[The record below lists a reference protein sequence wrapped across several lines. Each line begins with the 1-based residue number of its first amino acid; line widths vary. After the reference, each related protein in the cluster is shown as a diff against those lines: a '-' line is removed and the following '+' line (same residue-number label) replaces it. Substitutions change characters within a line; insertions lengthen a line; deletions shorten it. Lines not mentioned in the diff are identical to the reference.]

1 MANKIQTNTPSSF
14 SLAATT
20 ENYLTSS
27 QVITSYTKAMK
38 EVDPNVVYRFGD
50 ESLGIDELFTN
61 LGQTKGVE
69 SITFEHYEKDHIREL
84 LNVVNTYTGGA
95 GVFNTTMTV
104 QQSPQ
109 QNTYPYGSP
118 NFYNGNP
125 ATSTST
131 GVNVRVNDLV
141 DVKGVRC
148 RVISV
153 AADSLTFDIRSV
165 SADFIPASE
174 SEIIIVGNSW
184 AEMTDQPNG
193 RETRLI
199 KYSND
204 IQIIKDSYKV
214 SGSAMGQ
221 KAWVNVQGQNKW
233 YFEGIADTRKYFSSM
248 CDLSYLVGEKITA
261 TNAAFDS
268 TNQMEGLIPAINSY
282 GVVQAKAAGAGTGL
296 GLDDF
301 AAIADAFAKNRGS
314 QENMVLSGV
323 GFKRELSDLLR
334 SSAGLVA
341 GGVQYAGLGGEGRAV
356 NLGFESFTYS
366 DYTFHTKT
374 LQAFNDPKTLGAA
387 SSIYKDYAIVIPTG
401 TTTAFNY
408 GQEKVVVPS
417 MSLVHQEVEGEDM
430 GYYEWITGAAGG
442 ARNSENDSMKVNMR
456 ARKSIELYGLGR
468 FALIT

>member
-1 MANKIQTNTPSSF
+1 MANNIQTNTPSSF

-84 LNVVNTYTGGA
+84 LNVVATTGGA
-95 GVFNTTMTV
+95 ASETISVATPSNI
-104 QQSPQ
+104 
-109 QNTYPYGSP
+109 YAYGSP
-118 NFYNGNP
+118 NFYQGNP
-125 ATSTST
+125 AADNKF
-131 GVNVRVNDLV
+131 GANVRVNDLLEIV
-141 DVKGVRC
+141 
-148 RVISV
+148 SV
-153 AADSLTFDIRSV
+153 SDPMVLATTFVARSV
-165 SADFIPASE
+165 DGANIPVGE
-174 SEIIIVGNSW
+174 TEIIIVGNAW

-261 TNAAFDS
+261 TNTAFDS

-282 GVVQAKAAGAGTGL
+282 GVVEAYSLGGL
-296 GLDDF
+296 TLTDF
-301 AAIADAFAKNRGS
+301 ANVADAFAKNRGS

-323 GFKRELSDLLR
+323 GFKREISDLLR
-334 SSAGLVA
+334 KSEGLKA

-374 LQAFNDPKTLGAA
+374 LQAFNDPKTLGAT
-387 SSIYKDYAIVIPTG
+387 SSIYKNYAIVIPTG

-468 FALIT
+468 FALFTA

>member
-1 MANKIQTNTPSSF
+1 MANNIQTNTPSSF

-84 LNVVNTYTGGA
+84 LTVVATTGGA
-95 GVFNTTMTV
+95 VTETIAVATPGNI
-104 QQSPQ
+104 
-109 QNTYPYGSP
+109 YAYGSP
-118 NFYNGNP
+118 NFYQGNP
-125 ATSTST
+125 AADNKW
-131 GVNVRVNDLV
+131 GANVRANDLLEIG
-141 DVKGVRC
+141 GVRC
-148 RVISV
+148 KVISV
-153 AADSLTFDIRSV
+153 SDPMVLATTFVARSV
-165 SADFIPASE
+165 DGTNIPAAIT
-174 SEIIIVGNSW
+174 EIIIVGNAW

-248 CDLSYLVGEKITA
+248 CDLSYLVGEKITTA
-261 TNAAFDS
+261 NTAFDS

-282 GVVQAKAAGAGTGL
+282 GVVEAYTTGVGGLTL
-296 GLDDF
+296 GDF
-301 AAIADAFAKNRGS
+301 ANVADAFAKNRGA

-323 GFKRELSDLLR
+323 GFKRQLSDVLR
-334 SSAGLVA
+334 ISDGLKA

-374 LQAFNDPKTLGAA
+374 LQAFNDPKTLGAD
-387 SSIYKDYAIVIPTG
+387 SSVYKDYAIVIPTG

-468 FALIT
+468 FALFTA

>member
-1 MANKIQTNTPSSF
+1 MANNIQTNTPSSF

-84 LNVVNTYTGGA
+84 LNVVATTGGA
-95 GVFNTTMTV
+95 AVETIAVATPSNI
-104 QQSPQ
+104 
-109 QNTYPYGSP
+109 YAYGSP
-118 NFYNGNP
+118 NFYQGNP
-125 ATSTST
+125 AADNKF
-131 GVNVRVNDLV
+131 GANVRVNDLLEIG
-141 DVKGVRC
+141 GVRC
-148 RVISV
+148 KVVSV
-153 AADSLTFDIRSV
+153 SDPMVLATTFVARSV
-165 SADFIPASE
+165 DGANIPAGE
-174 SEIIIVGNSW
+174 SEIIIVGNAW

-261 TNAAFDS
+261 TNTAFDS

-282 GVVQAKAAGAGTGL
+282 GVVEAYSLGGL
-296 GLDDF
+296 TLTDF
-301 AAIADAFAKNRGS
+301 ANVADAFAKNRGS

-323 GFKRELSDLLR
+323 GFKREISDLLR
-334 SSAGLVA
+334 KSEGLKA

-374 LQAFNDPKTLGAA
+374 LQAFNDPKTLGAT
-387 SSIYKDYAIVIPTG
+387 SSIYKNYAIVIPTG

-468 FALIT
+468 FALFTA

>member
-1 MANKIQTNTPSSF
+1 MANNIQTNTPSSF

-84 LNVVNTYTGGA
+84 LKVVTTPTA
-95 GVFNTTMTV
+95 AATMTIAV
-104 QQSPQ
+104 DTPG
-109 QNTYPYGSP
+109 NIYPYGAT
-118 NFYNGNP
+118 NFYQGNP
-125 ATSTST
+125 ATANKW
-131 GVNVRVNDLV
+131 GANVRVNDLLEIG
-141 DVKGVRC
+141 GVRC
-148 RVISV
+148 KVISV
-153 AADSLTFDIRSV
+153 SDPMTLTTTFVAKSIDGTDIPSG
-165 SADFIPASE
+165 E
-174 SEIIIVGNSW
+174 TEIIIVGNAW

-248 CDLSYLVGEKITA
+248 CDLSYLVGEKIT
-261 TNAAFDS
+261 TTDSAFNS

-282 GVVQAKAAGAGTGL
+282 GVVEAYTTGVGGLTL
-296 GLDDF
+296 GDF
-301 AAIADAFAKNRGS
+301 ANVADAFAKNRGA

-323 GFKRELSDLLR
+323 GFKRQLSDVLR
-334 SSAGLVA
+334 ASDGLKA

-374 LQAFNDPKTLGAA
+374 LQAFNDPKTLGAD
-387 SSIYKDYAIVIPTG
+387 SSVYKDYAIVIPTG

-468 FALIT
+468 FALFTA